1 MEAGPSGPAFFATPN
16 VVRVAIERCRKA
28 IRFDSRLRRAW
39 DISNPKILRC
49 CYKNAAQ
56 QRLVANAGLIHNRG
70 APRAPFRCFFVGGP
84 TASCQ
89 LPIIGRQRRRPAG
102 TLRVVARLAGRER
115 IGLTR
120 KSNDSLVTERSD
132 SHELRRTR
140 SGTGRQPIAWTAIAS
155 ADAGRDD
162 EEFSRCGRPPK
173 GGRPNRRRTVTARAK
188 THRFAGC

>member
-1 MEAGPSGPAFFATPN
+1 MEAGPSGPVFLRLGLL
-16 VVRVAIERCRKA
+16 RVAIAPMSKSGRC
-28 IRFDSRLRRAW
+28 DSRPPQRW
-39 DISNPKILRC
+39 SISNPKMLRR

-56 QRLVANAGLIHNRG
+56 QRLVANAGLIHKREG
-70 APRAPFRCFFVGGP
+70 LEAALRCFFVGRP
-84 TASCQ
+84 AASCQ

-120 KSNDSLVTERSD
+120 KSNDSLITERSD

-140 SGTGRQPIAWTAIAS
+140 SSTGRQPIAWTAIAS
-155 ADAGRDD
+155 ADARRDD

-173 GGRPNRRRTVTARAK
+173 GGRPNRRRAATARAK